1 MSIEADF
8 RALLAAYQPLVAL
21 VGPRI
26 VANAAPKGAPF
37 PLVTFAS
44 NHAPTLGLDGTLLG
58 NQCTLQVQ
66 CWGETAA
73 QADAVAD
80 AVAAAVATAP
90 LEAGA
95 TVLDRS
101 TAFDPDISKD
111 GTTLA
116 VEWWA

>member
-8 RALLAAYQPLVAL
+8 RAVLAAHAPLVAL
-21 VGPRI
+21 VQQRI

-44 NHAPTLGLDGTLLG
+44 NHNPTLGLDGTVLG

-66 CWGETAA
+66 CWGDTAA

-90 LEAGA
+90 RDAGA
-95 TVLDRS
+95 TVLDRITS
-101 TAFDPDISKD
+101 FDPDISKD
-111 GTTLA
+111 GTTLT